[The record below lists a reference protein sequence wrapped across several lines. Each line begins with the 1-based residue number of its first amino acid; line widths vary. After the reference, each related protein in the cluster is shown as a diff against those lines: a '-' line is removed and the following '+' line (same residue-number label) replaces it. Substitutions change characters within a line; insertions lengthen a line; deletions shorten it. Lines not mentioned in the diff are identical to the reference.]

1 MIQRTDAALMGAF
14 LTGDGH
20 VRTATVD
27 IKITTAETSEII
39 DITDQV
45 RAIVGEADID
55 TGIVLVGAPHTTC
68 AVIVNEAEPGFLKDF
83 AAALERLAPADGEY
97 EHDLAP
103 HEEEFEQPNGY
114 AHVRSAILS
123 SPSVML
129 PIVGSA
135 IALGRWQRIF
145 FVELDRGRPRTCNV
159 TLVGRA
165 G

>member
-1 MIQRTDAALMGAF
+1 MQRTDAALLGTF

-20 VRTATVD
+20 VRTATVEL
-27 IKITTAETSEII
+27 KIQTQETSELI

-55 TGIVLVGAPHTTC
+55 TGIVLVAAPHTTC

-83 AAALERLAPADGEY
+83 AIALERLAPADGEY
-97 EHDLAP
+97 LHDLAP

-114 AHVRSAILS
+114 AHVRSAFLS
-123 SPSVML
+123 SPSVIL
-129 PIVGSA
+129 PIMGSA
-135 IALGRWQRIF
+135 MTLGRWQRIF

-159 TLVGRA
+159 TLIGRA